1 MKLFEYVT
9 PSTVEDAVKQLAD
22 LGPSARVLAG
32 GTDLLVQMRAGRFD
46 LDRVVDAKNIP
57 ELTDV
62 SFDPATGLTLGAAV
76 PCYRTYADAQV
87 TSNYPALVD
96 STTIIGGIQIQGRAS
111 VGGNLCNSSPS
122 GDTLPTLIALGA
134 SCLIAGP
141 NGRRTVP
148 AEEFCTG
155 PGSNVLEDG
164 EMLVSLNFSTP
175 AENTGAHFLRFI
187 PRNEMDIAIVNA
199 GVWVELDASQ
209 ENIVS
214 ARIGLGAVAPTPL
227 FVEEAGQAVAGKP
240 ATEDTIQEAASVA
253 RDAARPI
260 NDMRGT
266 IDQRK
271 HLSAVL
277 VARALRGAIRRAK
290 GETVNG
296 H

>member
-1 MKLFEYVT
+1 MKLFEYST
-9 PSTVEDAVKQLAD
+9 PTTVDDAVKQLAD

-32 GTDLLVQMRAGRFD
+32 GTDLLVQMRAGRFE

-57 ELTDV
+57 ELTDITY
-62 SFDPATGLTLGAAV
+62 DPAIGLSLGAAV
-76 PCYRTYADAQV
+76 PCHQIYNDVQIS
-87 TSNYPALVD
+87 SNYPALVD

-111 VGGNLCNSSPS
+111 VGGNLCNASPS

-134 SCLIAGP
+134 SCLVAGP
-141 NGRRTVP
+141 GGQRTVA
-148 AEEFCTG
+148 AEDFCTG

-164 EMLVSLNFSTP
+164 EILVSLNFEAP
-175 AENTGAHFLRFI
+175 AANTGAHFLRFI

-199 GVWVELDASQ
+199 GAWVELDASQ
-209 ENIVS
+209 DNIVS
-214 ARIGLGAVAPTPL
+214 ARVGLGAVAPTPL
-227 FVEEAGQAVAGKP
+227 FVEEAGQAISGKP
-240 ATEDTIQEAASVA
+240 ATEDTIQEAASIA

-266 IDQRK
+266 IEQRK
-271 HLSAVL
+271 HLSAVM

-290 GETVNG
+290 GEMVNG